1 VSPARINA
9 RLFSHK
15 GELHMYGGCPTEV
28 ELLEDLDAVLEPF
41 FSNEEGFMMR
51 LDKNTHQWKSVT
63 YTGAPADIWDNRH
76 YRSAG
81 VQNTF
86 EQIGYSVLAFWSLH
100 RASTDACCANPN
112 SQAAALID
120 TACVSITSG
129 APFHLPAGRLPNACC
144 RFIQT
149 HLMTAAY
156 NMQVFCTKTTFT
168 WWGAS
173 LILT

>member
-1 VSPARINA
+1 
-9 RLFSHK
+9 
-15 GELHMYGGCPTEV
+15 MYGGCPTEV

-86 EQIGYSVLAFWSLH
+86 EQIRYSVLVFVHCTGHLLTPAVQI
-100 RASTDACCANPN
+100 
-112 SQAAALID
+112 QAVKQQL
-120 TACVSITSG
+120 
-129 APFHLPAGRLPNACC
+129 
-144 RFIQT
+144 
-149 HLMTAAY
+149 
-156 NMQVFCTKTTFT
+156 
-168 WWGAS
+168 
-173 LILT
+173 